1 MRYDDPQLLD
11 SLAREYVLG
20 TLSARS
26 RTRFARVLSFSLV
39 ARRAVTAW
47 ERHFAPL
54 AAAVRPVEPPESAW
68 IGIETALGLRRAP
81 RSHAAGIW
89 PALAAALAAVAVL
102 FGGLYFSQQ
111 PSVEQPAYVS
121 VVTDAAT
128 GPVWLLQAFTE
139 ARALRVSTV
148 NPRPA
153 PAGRSFELWML
164 PPAGGGGT
172 PVSLGLLPEMGAAQL
187 ALSAAQLGVLTR
199 TMTLAVSEE
208 PAGGSPTGLPTGTVI
223 LTAPLIRS

>member
-1 MRYDDPQLLD
+1 MRYDDPQLLEA
-11 SLAREYVLG
+11 LAREYVLG
-20 TLSARS
+20 LLPARS
-26 RTRFARVLSFSLV
+26 RARFARVLSFSLV

-47 ERHFAPL
+47 ERRFAPL
-54 AAAVRPVEPPESAW
+54 AAAVRPVEPPVSAW
-68 IGIETALGLRRAP
+68 TGIETALGLRAAP
-81 RSHAAGIW
+81 RARAAGIW
-89 PALAAALAAVAVL
+89 PALAAALAIVAVL
-102 FGGLYFSQQ
+102 FAGLYFSQQ
-111 PSVEQPAYVS
+111 PSVERPAYVS

-153 PAGRSFELWML
+153 PAGSSYELWML
-164 PPAGGGGT
+164 PDGGN

-187 ALSAAQLGVLTR
+187 GLNAAQLGVLTR
-199 TMTLAVSEE
+199 TMTLAVSVE
-208 PAGGSPTGLPTGTVI
+208 PAGGSPTGLPTGPVI

>member
-1 MRYDDPQLLD
+1 MRYDDPQLLEA
-11 SLAREYVLG
+11 LAREYVLG
-20 TLSARS
+20 LLPARS
-26 RTRFARVLSFSLV
+26 RARFARVLSFSLV

-47 ERHFAPL
+47 ERRFAPL

-68 IGIETALGLRRAP
+68 TGIETALGLRAAP
-81 RSHAAGIW
+81 RVRAAGIW
-89 PALAAALAAVAVL
+89 PALAAALAIVAVL
-102 FGGLYFSQQ
+102 FAGLYFSQQ
-111 PSVEQPAYVS
+111 PSVERPAYVS

-153 PAGRSFELWML
+153 PAGSSYELWML
-164 PPAGGGGT
+164 PDGGN
-172 PVSLGLLPEMGAAQL
+172 PVSLGLLPEIGAAQL
-187 ALSAAQLGVLTR
+187 GLNAAQLGVLTR
-199 TMTLAVSEE
+199 TMTLAVSVE

>member
-1 MRYDDPQLLD
+1 MRYDDPQLLEA
-11 SLAREYVLG
+11 LAREYVLG
-20 TLSARS
+20 LLPARS
-26 RTRFARVLSFSLV
+26 RARFARVLSFSLV

-47 ERHFAPL
+47 ERRFAPL

-68 IGIETALGLRRAP
+68 TGIETALGLRAAP
-81 RSHAAGIW
+81 RARAAGIW
-89 PALAAALAAVAVL
+89 PALAAALAIVAVL
-102 FGGLYFSQQ
+102 FAGLYFSQQ
-111 PSVEQPAYVS
+111 PSVERPAYVS

-153 PAGRSFELWML
+153 PAGSSYELWML
-164 PPAGGGGT
+164 PDGGN

-187 ALSAAQLGVLTR
+187 GLNAAQLGVLTR
-199 TMTLAVSEE
+199 TMTLAVSVE
-208 PAGGSPTGLPTGTVI
+208 PAGGSPTGLPTGPVI

>member
-1 MRYDDPQLLD
+1 MRYDDPQLLEA
-11 SLAREYVLG
+11 LAREYVLG
-20 TLSARS
+20 LLPARS
-26 RTRFARVLSFSLV
+26 RARFARVLSFSLV

-47 ERHFAPL
+47 ERRFAPL

-68 IGIETALGLRRAP
+68 TGIETALGLRAAP
-81 RSHAAGIW
+81 RARASGVW
-89 PALAAALAAVAVL
+89 PALAAALAIVAVL
-102 FGGLYFSQQ
+102 FAGLYFSQQ
-111 PSVEQPAYVS
+111 PSVERPAYVS

-139 ARALRVSTV
+139 ARALRVTTV

-153 PAGRSFELWML
+153 PAGSSYELWML
-164 PPAGGGGT
+164 PDGGN

-187 ALSAAQLGVLTR
+187 GLNAAQLGVLTR
-199 TMTLAVSEE
+199 TMTLAVSVE
-208 PAGGSPTGLPTGTVI
+208 PAGGSPTGLPTGPVI

>member
-20 TLSARS
+20 TLAARS
-26 RTRFARVLSFSLV
+26 RARFARLLSFSLV
-39 ARRAVTAW
+39 ARRAVISW
-47 ERHFAPL
+47 ERRLAPL
-54 AAAVRPVEPPESAW
+54 AAAVRPVAPPESAW
-68 IGIETALGLRRAP
+68 TRIETALGLRGTPRA
-81 RSHAAGIW
+81 RAAGIW
-89 PALAAALAAVAVL
+89 PALAAALAIVAVL

-111 PSVEQPAYVS
+111 PSVERPAYVS

-128 GPVWLLQAFTE
+128 GPVWLLQAFTQ

-153 PAGRSFELWML
+153 PANSSYELWML
-164 PPAGGGGT
+164 PGGGAN
-172 PVSLGLLPEMGAAQL
+172 PVSLGLLPEVGTAQL
-187 ALSAAQLGVLTR
+187 ALSAAQLGVLAG
-199 TMTLAVSEE
+199 TMTLAVSVE
-208 PAGGSPTGLPTGTVI
+208 PAGGSPTGLPTGPVI

>member
-11 SLAREYVLG
+11 ALAREYVLG
-20 TLSARS
+20 LLPARS
-26 RTRFARVLSFSLV
+26 RARFARVLSFSLV
-39 ARRAVTAW
+39 ARRAVTTW
-47 ERHFAPL
+47 ERRLVPL
-54 AAAVRPVEPPESAW
+54 AAAVRPVAPPDAVW
-68 IGIETALGLRRAP
+68 TGIETTLGLRAAP
-81 RSHAAGIW
+81 RSRAAGIW
-89 PALAAALAAVAVL
+89 PALAAALAIVAVL

-111 PSVEQPAYVS
+111 PSIERPAYVS

-148 NPRPA
+148 TPRPA
-153 PAGRSFELWML
+153 PAGSSFELWML
-164 PPAGGGGT
+164 PDGGN

-199 TMTLAVSEE
+199 TMTLAVSVE
-208 PAGGSPTGLPTGTVI
+208 PAGGSPTGLPTGPVI

>member
-1 MRYDDPQLLD
+1 MRYDDPQLLEA
-11 SLAREYVLG
+11 LAREYVLG
-20 TLSARS
+20 TLAARP
-26 RTRFARVLSFSLV
+26 RARFARVLSFSLV
-39 ARRAVTAW
+39 ARRAVVAW
-47 ERHFAPL
+47 ERRLTPL

-68 IGIETALGLRRAP
+68 TGIEAALGLGRAP
-81 RSHAAGIW
+81 RARAAAGLW
-89 PALAAALAAVAVL
+89 PALVAALALVAVL

-111 PSVEQPAYVS
+111 PSVERPAYVS

-148 NPRPA
+148 NPRAA
-153 PAGRSFELWML
+153 PAGSSFELWML
-164 PPAGGGGT
+164 PDGGGN

-187 ALSAAQLGVLTR
+187 ALNTAQLGVLMR
-199 TMTLAVSEE
+199 TMTLAVSVE
-208 PAGGSPTGLPTGTVI
+208 PAGGSPTGLPTGPVI

>member
-1 MRYDDPQLLD
+1 MRYDDPQLLEA
-11 SLAREYVLG
+11 LAREYVLG
-20 TLSARS
+20 LLPARS
-26 RTRFARVLSFSLV
+26 RARFARVLSFSLV

-47 ERHFAPL
+47 ERRFAPL
-54 AAAVRPVEPPESAW
+54 AGAVRPVEPPESAW
-68 IGIETALGLRRAP
+68 TGIETALGLRAAP
-81 RSHAAGIW
+81 RARAAGIW
-89 PALAAALAAVAVL
+89 PALAAALAIVAVL
-102 FGGLYFSQQ
+102 FAGLYFSQQ
-111 PSVEQPAYVS
+111 PSVERPAYVS

-153 PAGRSFELWML
+153 PAGSSYELWML
-164 PPAGGGGT
+164 PDGGN

-187 ALSAAQLGVLTR
+187 GLNAAQLGVLTR
-199 TMTLAVSEE
+199 TMTLAVSVE
-208 PAGGSPTGLPTGTVI
+208 PAGGSPTGLPTGPVI

>member
-1 MRYDDPQLLD
+1 MRYDDPQLLEA
-11 SLAREYVLG
+11 LAREYVLG
-20 TLSARS
+20 LLPARS
-26 RTRFARVLSFSLV
+26 RARFARVLSFSLV

-47 ERHFAPL
+47 ERRFAPL

-68 IGIETALGLRRAP
+68 TGIETALGLRAAP
-81 RSHAAGIW
+81 RARAAGVW
-89 PALAAALAAVAVL
+89 PALAAALAIVAVL
-102 FGGLYFSQQ
+102 FAGLYFSQQ
-111 PSVEQPAYVS
+111 PSVERPAYVS

-153 PAGRSFELWML
+153 PAGSSYELWML
-164 PPAGGGGT
+164 PDGGN

-187 ALSAAQLGVLTR
+187 GLNAAQLGVLTR
-199 TMTLAVSEE
+199 TMTLAVSVE
-208 PAGGSPTGLPTGTVI
+208 PAGGSPTGLPTGPVI

>member
-20 TLSARS
+20 LLPARP
-26 RTRFARVLSFSLV
+26 RARFARLLSFSLV

-47 ERHFAPL
+47 ERHFVPL

-68 IGIETALGLRRAP
+68 TGIETALGLARAP
-81 RSHAAGIW
+81 PARAAGLW
-89 PALAAALAAVAVL
+89 PALAAALAIVAVL
-102 FGGLYFSQQ
+102 FGGLYFSQR
-111 PSVEQPAYVS
+111 PSVERPAYVS

-153 PAGRSFELWML
+153 PAGSSFELWML
-164 PPAGGGGT
+164 PDGGAS

-187 ALSAAQLGVLTR
+187 DLSAAQLGVLTR
-199 TMTLAVSEE
+199 TMTLAVSVE
-208 PAGGSPTGLPTGTVI
+208 PAGGSPTGLPTGPVI

>member
-1 MRYDDPQLLD
+1 MRYDDPQLLEA
-11 SLAREYVLG
+11 LAREYVLG
-20 TLSARS
+20 LLPARS
-26 RTRFARVLSFSLV
+26 RARFARVLSFSLV

-47 ERHFAPL
+47 ERRFAPL

-68 IGIETALGLRRAP
+68 TGIETALGLRAAP
-81 RSHAAGIW
+81 RVRAAGIW
-89 PALAAALAAVAVL
+89 PALAAALAIVAVL
-102 FGGLYFSQQ
+102 FAGLYFSQQ
-111 PSVEQPAYVS
+111 PSVERPAYVS

-153 PAGRSFELWML
+153 PAGSSYELWML
-164 PPAGGGGT
+164 PDGGN

-187 ALSAAQLGVLTR
+187 GLNAAQLGILTR
-199 TMTLAVSEE
+199 TMTLAVSVE
-208 PAGGSPTGLPTGTVI
+208 PAGGSPTGLPTGPVI